1 MKLRLPF
8 LCSTLATLL
17 SAPHAIAQSTQPV
30 SIQFR
35 GVVGD
40 QPFQCTSTYSL
51 GTAAT
56 PVAPSDFRF
65 YISEVA
71 LIDAQGKAVP
81 VTLTQDNR
89 WQHQNVALVDFENK
103 TGMCTNGTVETN
115 DRIVGT
121 VPTGNYK
128 GIRFT
133 LGVPFNLNHEDAT
146 IAPSPLN
153 LTSLWWNWRGGYKF
167 ARIDFVPP
175 MSAMKHDAPSQ
186 PAHGGTHSPG
196 KQARESFIIH
206 LGSTGCNANNNR
218 QKPQSCANPNTATIT
233 FDNFNPQKNVI
244 VADLKSLL
252 ANTNLSQNQPNTAI
266 GCMSEPQDND
276 CAGIMTS
283 FGLPW
288 NGQPARQSFFRVAQ

>member
-1 MKLRLPF
+1 MKLRLS
-8 LCSTLATLL
+8 LIVGSAIATLL
-17 SAPHAIAQSTQPV
+17 SSSIAVAQSTQPV

-40 QPFQCTSTYSL
+40 RPFECTSTYSL
-51 GTAAT
+51 GTASTSVGPA
-56 PVAPSDFRF
+56 DFRF
-65 YISEVA
+65 YVSEVA

-89 WQHQNVALVDFENK
+89 WQHQNVALIDFENR
-103 TGMCTNGTVETN
+103 TGTCTNGTAEIN

-121 VPTGNYK
+121 VPKGDYK

-153 LTSLWWNWRGGYKF
+153 LTSMWWNWRGGYKF

-175 MSAMKHDAPSQ
+175 MSGMKHDAPSPSQ
-186 PAHGGTHSPG
+186 HSPG
-196 KQARESFIIH
+196 KQPRESFAIH

-218 QKPQSCANPNTATIT
+218 QKPGSCTNPNTATISL
-233 FDNFNPQKNVI
+233 DNFNPQTNVI
-244 VADLKSLL
+244 VADIRSLVS
-252 ANTNLSQNQPNTAI
+252 NTNLSKNQPETGI
-266 GCMSEPQDND
+266 GCMSEPKDGD

-288 NGQPARQSFFRVAQ
+288 NNQPARQSFFRIAPQR

>member
-1 MKLRLPF
+1 MKLRLSI
-8 LCSTLATLL
+8 LCSAFATLL
-17 SAPHAIAQSTQPV
+17 SAPFAIAQSTQPV

-40 QPFQCTSTYSL
+40 RPFECTSTYPL
-51 GTAAT
+51 GSAAT
-56 PVAPSDFRF
+56 PVAPADFRF
-65 YISEVA
+65 YISEVE
-71 LIDAQGKAVP
+71 LINAQGKAVP

-89 WQHQNVALVDFENK
+89 WQHQNVALIDFENK
-103 TGMCTNGTVETN
+103 TGMCTNGTVEMN

-121 VPTGNYK
+121 VPKGNYK
-128 GIRFT
+128 GVRFT

-175 MSAMKHDAPSQ
+175 MSGMKHDAPSQ
-186 PAHGGTHSPG
+186 PAQDGTHSPS
-196 KQARESFIIH
+196 KQARESFAIH
-206 LGSTGCNANNNR
+206 LGSTGCKANNNR
-218 QKPQSCANPNTATIT
+218 QKPENCENPNTATIT
-233 FDNFNPQKNVI
+233 IDSFDPQKSVI
-244 VADLKSLL
+244 VADLQSLL
-252 ANTNLSQNQPNTAI
+252 ANTNLGQNQPNTAI
-266 GCMSEPQDND
+266 GCMSEPQDKD

>member
-1 MKLRLPF
+1 MKLQLSF
-8 LCSTLATLL
+8 LGGAIAILL

-51 GTAAT
+51 GSAAT
-56 PVAPSDFRF
+56 PVAPADFRF

-71 LIDAQGKAVP
+71 LIDTQGKAVP

-89 WQHQNVALVDFENK
+89 WQYQNVALIDFENK
-103 TGMCTNGTVETN
+103 TGMCANGTVETN
-115 DRIVGT
+115 DRIIGT
-121 VPTGNYK
+121 VPTGNYT

-133 LGVPFNLNHEDAT
+133 LGVPFSLNHEDAT

-167 ARIDFVPP
+167 ARIDFAPP
-175 MSAMKHDAPSQ
+175 MSGMKHETAPPSK
-186 PAHGGTHSPG
+186 PSHSPD

-206 LGSTGCNANNNR
+206 LGSTGCKSNNNR
-218 QKPQSCANPNTATIT
+218 QKPESCANPNTATIT
-233 FDNFNPQKNVI
+233 FDRFDPQKNVI
-244 VADLKSLL
+244 VADLRSLL
-252 ANTNLSQNQPNTAI
+252 ANTNLAQNQPNTAI

-288 NGQPARQSFFRVAQ
+288 NGKPAQQSFFRIAQ

>member
-1 MKLRLPF
+1 MKLQLS
-8 LCSTLATLL
+8 LMGSAIATLL
-17 SAPHAIAQSTQPV
+17 SSAIAMAQSTQPV
-30 SIQFR
+30 AIQFR

-40 QPFQCTSTYSL
+40 RSFQCTSTYSL
-51 GTAAT
+51 GTSAT
-56 PVAPSDFRF
+56 SVAPSDFRF
-65 YISEVA
+65 YVSEVA

-81 VTLTQDNR
+81 VTLTQDDR
-89 WQHQNVALVDFENK
+89 WQYQNVALIDFENK
-103 TGMCTNGTVETN
+103 TGSCTNGTVETN

-121 VPTGNYK
+121 VPQGSYK

-175 MSAMKHDAPSQ
+175 MSGMKHEGA
-186 PAHGGTHSPG
+186 HSPG
-196 KQARESFIIH
+196 KQPRESFAIH

-218 QKPQSCANPNTATIT
+218 QKPESCTNPNTSTIT
-233 FDNFNPQKNVI
+233 LDNFNPQTNVI
-244 VADLKSLL
+244 VADIRSLVS
-252 ANTNLSQNQPNTAI
+252 NTNMSKNQPETGI
-266 GCMSEPQDND
+266 GCMSEPKDGD

-288 NGQPARQSFFRVAQ
+288 NNQPARQSFFRVAQQR